1 MNTPATWWDTAWS
14 YATTS
19 GPAGVVTAAALGLL
33 VLVVIWQAARR
44 AGPRAAAVT
53 RTVDGRR
60 IDDALTFVVAGIVTV
75 FSAQGMW
82 RFFGDSLHLD
92 QPILRV
98 ALFAMFELTMLT
110 CALRARRRVKDP
122 QIGSAGIEGV
132 MVWVTAATSGV
143 LSASDADTAG
153 GIVIRLI
160 SPMFAAFLW
169 ERGMSIERRKADQR
183 RPQVRIHWRITPERV
198 LVWLGLAEASDRT
211 ATEVDTQRRM
221 TRVALAAHRVQT
233 LDAARV
239 TGWRRRRAGRR
250 LIAAMRGAVDHTTL
264 ATDPAQRDTL
274 LAQLGA
280 LYHAETLAT
289 LTPPSPWTHNTPTPT
304 PAVKVVMVNP
314 LALMPRPD
322 RDDTV
327 SLADLSQSDQIRHAI
342 KVTRSTDPG
351 DVVAWLADH
360 DVTVVRQRVSDVIRR
375 DGITSRTLLESLP
388 SRRESA

>member
-1 MNTPATWWDTAWS
+1 VSTATTWWDAAWS
-14 YATTS
+14 YVTS
-19 GPAGVVTAAALGLL
+19 GAAGVVFAVALALL
-33 VLVVIWQAARR
+33 VLVVIWRAARR
-44 AGPRAAAVT
+44 AGQRAAAVT

-60 IDDALTFVVAGIVTV
+60 VDDALTFVAAGIVTV

-110 CALRARRRVKDP
+110 CALRARRRVRDP

-153 GIVIRLI
+153 GVVVRLI
-160 SPMFAAFLW
+160 TPMFAAFLW

-183 RPQVRIHWRITPERV
+183 RSPVHIHWRITPERV

-233 LDAARV
+233 LDAAGV

-250 LIAAMRGAVDHTTL
+250 LVAAMRGAVDHTTL

-289 LTPPSPWTHNTPTPT
+289 LTPPSPWTSSTPTP
-304 PAVKVVMVNP
+304 PVKVVMLNP

-327 SLADLSQSDQIRHAI
+327 SLADLSQADAIRRAI
-342 KVTRSTDPG
+342 KVTGSTDPG
-351 DVVAWLADH
+351 TVVAWLADH

-375 DGITSRTLLESLP
+375 DGITTRTPFQSLT
-388 SRRESA
+388 SRRASA